1 MYRSIL
7 VPLDGTAMAQHA
19 LLPAADIARRARGR
33 LALVVVHPIGPAED
47 APAIG
52 SRDDEVLRVEE
63 ERYLR
68 DLRACV
74 ATFGVPVDIDL
85 LRGGDVVP
93 NLAAYAKERQ
103 VDLVV
108 GTTHGRGAI
117 ARLLLGGTAHRLAH
131 ELRCPMLLIKPLAV
145 DTRELPAGGPRRIAI
160 AVDGSSRAEA
170 AIPAALAL
178 ATEAATECLLIRAI
192 RLPLHASALDAVRQ
206 ESERYLSQL
215 AGRLEGRGQL
225 HVEWRAPL
233 SGDPATALRTAATRW
248 RADILALATRRRS
261 GVTRTVL
268 GSVADE
274 LVRTAPMPVL
284 VCHAEPAPQIATLT
298 GAS

>member
-19 LLPAADIARRARGR
+19 LLPAADIARRGGGR

-47 APAIG
+47 APTIG
-52 SRDDEVLRVEE
+52 SRDDEVLRDDED
-63 ERYLR
+63 RYLKG
-68 DLRACV
+68 LRACV
-74 ATFGVPVDIDL
+74 ATFGVPVEIDL

-93 NLAAYAKERQ
+93 ALAAYAQARQ

-117 ARLLLGGTAHRLAH
+117 ARLLLGGTALRLAH

-160 AVDGSSRAEA
+160 ALDGSARAET

-178 ATEAATECLLIRAI
+178 SAGSATDCLLIRAI
-192 RLPLHASALDAVRQ
+192 RLPLHARTLGALRQ
-206 ESERYLSQL
+206 ESERYLTQL
-215 AGRLEGRGQL
+215 ARRLEGRGHL
-225 HVEWRAPL
+225 HLEWRAPL
-233 SGDPATALRTAATRW
+233 SSTPATALRNAATRW
-248 RADILALATRRRS
+248 RADVLALATRERS
-261 GVTRTVL
+261 DVRRTVL

-274 LVRTAPMPVL
+274 LVRTAPLPVL
-284 VCHAEPAPQIATLT
+284 VCHAEPAAQIATLT
-298 GAS
+298 GGS